1 MTAKHETKTESVPPV
16 RQRTS
21 DVFSYP
27 PVASPFDQNS
37 KLWES
42 IMPGP
47 KPALHAVVRRKVG
60 ALSDSL
66 FRLPI
71 AGQLSSLAA
80 RLPAAVPGW
89 RRLGYASQWL
99 ILTAGGMA
107 LAFTLSWT
115 LSRGSSPSAKSTK
128 PSAELV
134 VQSRTGLPD
143 VAPEQAA
150 HALKPA
156 APAVHAMPVAVSAPE
171 PEAPGIAASAI
182 NHPNDGVAPPA
193 EVEPRDVPVTK
204 TRAAKNKKKQKQRHK
219 QARAGTRTTKAK
231 ARTTRTVSR

>member
-1 MTAKHETKTESVPPV
+1 MTANQEIKTETPSAPPV
-16 RQRTS
+16 RERTS

-27 PVASPFDQNS
+27 PSGSPFDQNS

-66 FRLPI
+66 FQLPI
-71 AGQLSSLAA
+71 AGHLTTFAE
-80 RLPAAVPGW
+80 RLPDAVPGW
-89 RRLGYASQWL
+89 RRLGYASQWF

-115 LSRGSSPSAKSTK
+115 LSRGSSKSAASPAASTHVVAG
-128 PSAELV
+128 SAAADKL
-134 VQSRTGLPD
+134 
-143 VAPEQAA
+143 APEQAA

-156 APAVHAMPVAVSAPE
+156 EAAIHAMPVAVSTPE
-171 PEAPGIAASAI
+171 PEAARIPSSVITNPDEGAAS
-182 NHPNDGVAPPA
+182 PA
-193 EVEPRDVPVTK
+193 ELEPSNKPVAKTK
-204 TRAAKNKKKQKQRHK
+204 NAKGKKKLAKGK
-219 QARAGTRTTKAK
+219 ARVTKAK
-231 ARTTRTVSR
+231 ARTTRTASR